1 LAAAVSGA
9 AGAPWSLLMS
19 REAFAAALTA
29 FIEGPLL
36 ARHGRARPPMNVEA
50 STPLFETGIIDSLGI
65 IDLLLFVEAATG
77 SPIPMRKVDMRFFG
91 TVERITCAFWDTHQ
105 P

>member
-1 LAAAVSGA
+1 MSESLVPSH
-9 AGAPWSLLMS
+9 AGT
-19 REAFAAALTA
+19 REAFAAALIA

-36 ARHGRARPPMNVEA
+36 ARHGAARPSMRIDI

-65 IDLLLFVEAATG
+65 IDLLAFVETATG
-77 SPIPMRKVDMRFFG
+77 RPIPMRKVDMRFFG
-91 TVERITCAFWDTHQ
+91 TVERITRAFWNERDTHQ